1 MMAAAVARRDLCY
14 FTFDDA
20 NLRDDLHE
28 MHNFLNEKK
37 LTVSKYHGNL

>member
-20 NLRDDLHE
+20 DLRDDLHK
-28 MHNFLNEKK
+28 MHEFLNEKK
-37 LTVSKYHGNL
+37 LLVSE